1 MRYKRRD
8 VGYDIADER
17 TQAQSINA
25 TWDRRNEDVVFLAL
39 RGPDQ
44 GTRFLVKPPGG
55 IVGRETGGAIQSR
68 DPNISRRHALL
79 EFSSDGRVLL
89 TDLGSKNGVFV
100 NGVQITRAELF
111 DGNHVQL
118 SNDSV
123 FRVRFQDPE
132 ETELMESLSVSILR
146 DPLTGLPN
154 RRYVSDRLAQE
165 LAWAHRFGRA
175 VSVAL
180 VDVDDTKKVMDADGQ
195 AGAERLVKQ
204 IAQLVQKG
212 TRAYDVVA
220 RYGSDELMLL
230 MRDTGLEEASAI
242 LERIRKAVAKRTFDT
257 GDIPIRATITVG
269 LAAYEPAGPPKGKN
283 KKEPFDGELIHQLLD
298 RADSALFRGK
308 DAGKNRVALYAEG

>member
-1 MRYKRRD
+1 MRYTRVD

-100 NGVQITRAELF
+100 NGVQISRAELF

-146 DPLTGLPN
+146 DALTGLPN

-165 LAWAHRFGRA
+165 LAYAHRFGEPL
-175 VSVAL
+175 SVAL

-195 AGAERLVKQ
+195 AGADKLVKQ
-204 IAQLVQKG
+204 IAQLVRKG

-220 RYGSDELMLL
+220 RYGSDELLVL
-230 MRDTGLEEASAI
+230 MRNTSVEQANAI
-242 LERIRKAVAKRTFDT
+242 LERVRKAVIKRTFDT

-269 LAAYEPAGPPKGKN
+269 LAGCEPQGPPKGK
-283 KKEPFDGELIHQLLD
+283 KKKDPFDAELVHQLLD

-308 DAGKNRVALYAEG
+308 DAGKNRVALYEEG